1 MAKYQTSKKRK
12 NKAAGKTSTSVQGLT
27 ELACKAS
34 GCIPKKRRGVIGQL
48 EAARICFS
56 HPFMKVLPTWYCAI
70 VVKDRSITRPRVIL
84 ITLPPSDQDDPYHS
98 SRASQGNPRCIHL
111 QSHYL
116 STGKY
121 GPFSLQPR
129 QYLVSCYTPLASR
142 PPGTTTVV
150 QQYVQHTS

>member
-84 ITLPPSDQDDPYHS
+84 ITLPPPQNGDLWGVGTVYVCTLAYQGDVFLGTRAQAFFRSEARTRDLDDVKCNVNVLP
-98 SRASQGNPRCIHL
+98 NEL
-111 QSHYL
+111 
-116 STGKY
+116 
-121 GPFSLQPR
+121 
-129 QYLVSCYTPLASR
+129 
-142 PPGTTTVV
+142 
-150 QQYVQHTS
+150 